1 MTVRLI
7 LLFPYFTIVDV
18 VPELP
23 PRVAPRA
30 LASPTAGAATAT
42 AVAAIDN
49 IDGTVAA
56 APPPLPPK
64 RPGGVT

>member
-7 LLFPYFTIVDV
+7 LLFPYFVIVDV

-30 LASPTAGAATAT
+30 LASPTAGAATA
-42 AVAAIDN
+42 AVVAIDN
-49 IDGTVAA
+49 IDGTVAT

>member
-1 MTVRLI
+1 MKVLLI
-7 LLFPYFTIVDV
+7 LLFPYIVDV

-30 LASPTAGAATAT
+30 LTSPTAGAATAT

>member
-7 LLFPYFTIVDV
+7 LLFPYFVIEDV

-23 PRVAPRA
+23 PRVAQRA
-30 LASPTAGAATAT
+30 LTSPTAGAT
-42 AVAAIDN
+42 AVAIDS
-49 IDGTVAA
+49 IDGTVAT